1 MRGLG
6 RIGAVARA
14 PGLAA
19 ALVIGAS
26 ADSAMAQA
34 EPGLTLGWVAELV
47 SNAGTYLAGATVLG
61 GVLGFLGKWLF
72 DEASASIK
80 ARRDFAQKVTDQ
92 VADLAKTYYWSLAN
106 HAGVVA
112 GLLEEY
118 LALVDHHLLLAW
130 PGGRQ
135 DLEQRL
141 GDLADEA
148 AQQSFCYFCRLVW
161 LFDQFQLRGSNTYLL
176 TTDAAGRVCRR
187 LYNSF
192 MASLP
197 VGEATRAQR
206 LDTLVILKVMAEK
219 VSRPG
224 SEEPVAVAEMTPAGF
239 NALVEAGELKEV
251 RAAYREWLAARLPDV
266 AAAAEALRAY
276 NEVLSHELA
285 RLYRPFFG
293 WSPVSVDPYAEAVAF
308 DLWPHV
314 LTAQSVRAINR
325 AWRQGELLRPP
336 GLGGLPGADRQE
348 KALADEHGQAAASS
362 GEDVRE
368 LGAGSRPAKRSA
380 GRK

>member
-1 MRGLG
+1 
-6 RIGAVARA
+6 
-14 PGLAA
+14 
-19 ALVIGAS
+19 
-26 ADSAMAQA
+26 
-34 EPGLTLGWVAELV
+34 
-47 SNAGTYLAGATVLG
+47 VLG
-61 GVLGFLGKWLF
+61 GVLGALGKWLF
-72 DEASASIK
+72 DEASAAIR

-92 VADLAKTYYWSLAN
+92 VADLARTYYWSLAN

-112 GLLEEY
+112 GLLEDY

-130 PGGRQ
+130 PGGRA

-141 GDLADEA
+141 GEIAAEA
-148 AQQSFCYFCRLVW
+148 AQQSFCYFCRWVW

-197 VGEATRAQR
+197 LGEATRAQR
-206 LDTLVILKVMAEK
+206 LDTLVILKVMAET
-219 VSRPG
+219 VGRPG
-224 SEEPVAVAEMTPAGF
+224 SEARQAVAELTPAGF
-239 NALVEAGELKEV
+239 NELAGTGELKEV
-251 RAAYREWLAARLPDV
+251 RDAYREWLAARLPDV

-293 WSPVSVDPYAEAVAF
+293 WSPVSADPYARAVAF

-314 LTAQSVRAINR
+314 LTAQSVRAIDR
-325 AWRQGELLRPP
+325 AWRQSELLRPP
-336 GLGGLPGADRQE
+336 GLGGLAGADRAE
-348 KALADEHGQAAASS
+348 RAAAGEHGQAVPAP
-362 GEDVRE
+362 GEDLRE
-368 LGAGSRPAKRSA
+368 AGRASGTAGRPAGGK
-380 GRK
+380 G